1 MTWYWLTGLVGGSP
15 VTVNPSSPA
24 KPLPSGDDGSTFAGM
39 PVTGIFR
46 IELLALDEL
55 AVTDAFAAAR
65 DDGIGDG
72 KLGDGNTKL
81 RRGQAQQRLVR
92 VGGYF
97 ANVGHG
103 IHKARGSAAV
113 RRPVGVTE
121 DERDGFRAH
130 AQFFGNACA

>member
-1 MTWYWLTGLVGGSP
+1 M
-15 VTVNPSSPA
+15 
-24 KPLPSGDDGSTFAGM
+24 
-39 PVTGIFR
+39 
-46 IELLALDEL
+46 DEL

-97 ANVGHG
+97 ANVGHA
-103 IHKARGSAAV
+103 IQKACGSAAV
-113 RRPVGVTE
+113 RRPVCVTE

-130 AQFFGNACA
+130 AQFFGNSLRVVGAHACAGFGSAGAGEDGVVAVDFQPARERGRI

>member
-1 MTWYWLTGLVGGSP
+1 M
-15 VTVNPSSPA
+15 
-24 KPLPSGDDGSTFAGM
+24 
-39 PVTGIFR
+39 
-46 IELLALDEL
+46 DEL
-55 AVTDAFAAAR
+55 AVTDALAAAR

-92 VGGYF
+92 VGGNF
-97 ANVGHG
+97 ANVGHA
-103 IHKARGSAAV
+103 IQKACGSAAV

-130 AQFFGNACA
+130 AQFFGNGLRVVGAHACAGFGSAGVGEDGVVAVDFEPRGEHGGIKRRGAFGGMA